1 MKPASYPI
9 ELVRGDDYDLEL
21 TFKTS
26 ASGAVIPLTGRS
38 YRAQVRRLAS
48 DDALLATFTVDTARL
63 ADGVVR
69 LSLPRTITATLPRTA
84 VWDCEETGTD
94 AKVRT
99 ILAGPVGALGQVTR

>member
-21 TFKTS
+21 TFKTPT
-26 ASGAVIPLTGRS
+26 GAVISLTGRS
-38 YRAQVRRLAS
+38 YRAQIRRLAT
-48 DDALLATFTVDTARL
+48 DDELVATFTLDTARL

-69 LSLPRTITATLPRTA
+69 LSLPRTTTATLPRTA

-94 AKVRT
+94 GKVRT
-99 ILAGPVGALGQVTR
+99 ILAGPVGVLGQVTR